1 MSNTWRRLVCRRRNR
16 SLVEWKTLVD
26 GKAEVER
33 DDSGEGGSILTRKE
47 DQVYIIVNTLKE
59 NFIFYLKI
67 LFLILFLQ

>member
-1 MSNTWRRLVCRRRNR
+1 M
-16 SLVEWKTLVD
+16 EWKILVD

-33 DDSGEGGSILTRKE
+33 DDGGEGGSILTRKE

-59 NFIFYLKI
+59 NFTFYLKI